1 MDTPASLTAWMA
13 LRRLEGL
20 GDAAA
25 RRLLEAFRSP
35 EAALSATRDDLVR
48 IGGLRAPDVQALLH
62 EPSLE
67 ARRELEA
74 EFQTVQRLRLSV
86 VTCAEANYPPRLAE
100 IADPPPV
107 LYVSGTLL
115 PRDHHAVAIVGS
127 RHVSAGGRQVTEEL
141 SRELARAGFTI
152 VSGLARGVDAA
163 AHRGAL
169 AVGGRTV
176 AVMGCGVDITYPPE
190 HRPLRE
196 QIEREG
202 AVVSE
207 LPLGAPPHAHHFPR
221 RNRII
226 SGLSMGVVVTEA
238 AQGSGSLITARLA
251 AEQGREVFALPG
263 FVKSENSRGPNG
275 LIKQGAK
282 LVETVEDVLEELLPQ
297 LQGELRDRVAAWA
310 PEAAAPQAPVQ
321 EDEAAIY
328 ARLSFEPVHIDALVA
343 STGLPAATVMAAL
356 LRMELAGSLRR
367 LPGQCVVRI

>member
-1 MDTPASLTAWMA
+1 MSAARSLRAWMA
-13 LRRLEGL
+13 LRRVEGL

-25 RRLLEAFRSP
+25 RRVLEAFRSP
-35 EAALSATRDDLVR
+35 EAVLSATLDDLVG
-48 IGGLRAPDVQALLH
+48 IGGLRVPDAQALLH
-62 EPSLE
+62 EPTSE
-67 ARRELEA
+67 ARRQLEA
-74 EFQTVQRLRLSV
+74 EFRTLQRLRLSV
-86 VTCAEANYPPRLAE
+86 VTCVDADYPPRLSA
-100 IADPPPV
+100 IADPPPF
-107 LYVSGTLL
+107 LYLSGTLI

-127 RHVSAGGRQVTEEL
+127 RRVSAGGRQVTEEL

-152 VSGLARGVDAA
+152 VSGLARGVDGA

-176 AVMGCGVDITYPPE
+176 AVLGCGVDVTYPPE

-207 LPLGAPPHAHHFPR
+207 LPLGAPPHAHHFPK

-238 AQGSGSLITARLA
+238 AESSGSLITARLA

-282 LVETVEDVLEELLPQ
+282 LVETVEDIIEELLPQ
-297 LQGELRDRVAAWA
+297 LQGEFRDRVAGWA
-310 PEAAAPQAPVQ
+310 PEGAAPPVPVE

-328 ARLSFEPVHIDALVA
+328 AHLSFEPVHIDALVA
-343 STGLPAATVMAAL
+343 STGLPAATVTAAL
-356 LRMELAGSLRR
+356 LRMELRGSLRR
-367 LPGQCVVRI
+367 LPGQCVIRI

>member
-1 MDTPASLTAWMA
+1 MA
-13 LRRLEGL
+13 LRAVEDL

-25 RRLLEAFRSP
+25 RRVLGAFRSP
-35 EAALSATRDDLVR
+35 EAVLSATLDELVT
-48 IGGLRAPDVQALLH
+48 IGGLTVPRARAILRS
-62 EPSLE
+62 PSLE
-67 ARRELEA
+67 TKRQLELE
-74 EFQTVQRLRLSV
+74 FRQLQRLRLSV
-86 VTCAEANYPPRLAE
+86 VTCVDGDYPPRLSA
-100 IADPPPV
+100 IADAPPF
-107 LYVSGTLL
+107 LYVSGTFI

-127 RHVSAGGRQVTEEL
+127 RRVTAGGRQVTEEL

-169 AVGGRTV
+169 AGGGRTV
-176 AVMGCGVDITYPPE
+176 AVLGCGLDRTYPPE
-190 HRPLRE
+190 HRALRG
-196 QIEREG
+196 QIERDG

-238 AQGSGSLITARLA
+238 AAGSGSLITARLA

-282 LVETVEDVLEELLPQ
+282 LVETVNDIIEEILPQ
-297 LQGELRDRVAAWA
+297 LQGEFREQVARWTPAAGA
-310 PEAAAPQAPVQ
+310 PRLPGDQ
-321 EDEAAIY
+321 DEAALY
-328 ARLSFEPVHIDALVA
+328 AQLSFEPVHIDDLVV
-343 STGLPAATVMAAL
+343 STGLPAASVMAAL
-356 LRMELAGSLRR
+356 LRMELQGSVRR